1 MGNSA
6 SYVPP
11 EKKSIIYPKF
21 EDDQGS
27 LDGKTYAVTGCTTGT
42 GLVVAKLF
50 AKKGAARVFLLNRP
64 SPRAEAALAACEA
77 VATEGCVVTHV
88 DCDLAD
94 FNAVRQAAAQV
105 AAETKDSGLDVLC
118 NNAGVMALADR
129 ATKDAVSYTH
139 LTLPTKA

>member
-21 EDDQGS
+21 EADQGS

-42 GLVVAKLF
+42 GLAAAKLF

-64 SPRAEAALAACEA
+64 SGRAEAALAACEA
-77 VATEGCVVTHV
+77 VATEGCV
-88 DCDLAD
+88 
-94 FNAVRQAAAQV
+94 
-105 AAETKDSGLDVLC
+105 
-118 NNAGVMALADR
+118 
-129 ATKDAVSYTH
+129 ATSA
-139 LTLPTKA
+139 